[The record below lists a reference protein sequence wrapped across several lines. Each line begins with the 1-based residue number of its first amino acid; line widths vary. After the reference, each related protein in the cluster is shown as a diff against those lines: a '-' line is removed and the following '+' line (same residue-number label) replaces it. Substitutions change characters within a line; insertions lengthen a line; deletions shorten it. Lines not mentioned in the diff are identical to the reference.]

1 MVASMTSLPSR
12 RSILMGGL
20 ALGCAAMVAPD
31 AGVQE
36 IAPGVFVRRG
46 LDAEATADNRDAIAN
61 IGFIVGGRSVMV
73 TESGGSLADGRWL
86 RGEIRKRTTKPI
98 SHVVISHA
106 HPDHCFGAGA
116 FAADKPVVV
125 GHQALRGELAARGD
139 YYRARLAEVM
149 PEADVG
155 PVVMPTLEIADTAE
169 ADLGGRK
176 VRFTAHQRGH
186 SSCDLSFLD
195 AGSGLL
201 FPADILFVG
210 RVPSLDGSL
219 KGWLAEIAQL
229 KASGAARAVP
239 GHGPPVVDAAP
250 ALADLERY
258 LINLRDETRRAIAA
272 GKSMQQAVDTAGTT
286 ERANWRLF
294 DDYNGRNVIQA
305 YKELEWE

>member
-1 MVASMTSLPSR
+1 MTSLPSR

-20 ALGCAAMVAPD
+20 ALSCMGMAAPEGM
-31 AGVQE
+31 QE
-36 IAPGVFVRRG
+36 VAPGVFVRRG
-46 LDAEATADNRDAIAN
+46 LDAEATAGNRDAIAN
-61 IGFIVGGRSVMV
+61 IGFIVGGRSVLV
-73 TESGGSLADGRWL
+73 TDSGGSLADGRWL
-86 RGEIRKRTTKPI
+86 RDQIRKVTKKPI

-125 GHQALRGELAARGD
+125 GHAALRGELLARGE
-139 YYRARLAEVM
+139 YYRTRLAEVM
-149 PEADVG
+149 PEAEVG
-155 PVVMPTLEIADTAE
+155 PVVMPTLEVSEVAE

-176 VRFTAHQRGH
+176 VRFTAHPRGH
-186 SSCDLSFLD
+186 SSCDLSMVD
-195 AGSGLL
+195 SGSGLL

-219 KGWLAEIAQL
+219 KGWLEQIARL

-250 ALADLERY
+250 AFADLERY
-258 LINLRDETRRAIAA
+258 LVQLRDETRKAIAA
-272 GKSMQQAVDTAGTT
+272 GKSMQQAVDAAGTT